1 MVIDWHACDLFPPR
15 QIDLVCVVR
24 CDNKILYDR
33 LKSRNYSEK
42 KLQENLDCEIMEVLL
57 QEARDAY
64 DSEQVVELKSEK
76 TEDLDSNV
84 ERIEQW
90 VTQWKKATGEGA
102 RPLASTTPSSSR
114 ALCRDARSCS
124 CPRCASPHTS
134 RPRTRSKRPN
144 LDLSA
149 KIVLSQRLLHTEI
162 SRPSRLDD
170 LALPTLSAQTKTEA
184 ELSTRHS
191 HASALER

>member
-1 MVIDWHACDLFPPR
+1 MIDWHACDLFPPR

-64 DSEQVVELKSEK
+64 DNEQVVELKSEK
-76 TEDLDSNV
+76 TEDLDENV

-90 VTQWKKATGEGA
+90 VKNWKKDHGKGSDVKAQQEGGKKDEDD
-102 RPLASTTPSSSR
+102 PMF
-114 ALCRDARSCS
+114 
-124 CPRCASPHTS
+124 
-134 RPRTRSKRPN
+134 
-144 LDLSA
+144 
-149 KIVLSQRLLHTEI
+149 LHG
-162 SRPSRLDD
+162 
-170 LALPTLSAQTKTEA
+170 
-184 ELSTRHS
+184 
-191 HASALER
+191 